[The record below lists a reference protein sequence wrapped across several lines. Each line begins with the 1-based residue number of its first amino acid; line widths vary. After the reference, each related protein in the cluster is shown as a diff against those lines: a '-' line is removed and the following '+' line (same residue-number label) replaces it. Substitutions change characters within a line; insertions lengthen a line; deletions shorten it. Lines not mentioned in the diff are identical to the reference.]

1 MTILVGAL
9 AASFLRRELA
19 DPEHL
24 TIFRAVVAEAETID
38 ENNLYYLER
47 GDGHDFCSISVLAH
61 DAALDPYPTRSIML
75 NGLLERPRAGIEIA
89 ETYIGF
95 SDSMNEAVRQRILA
109 GEYSGK
115 PLSAV
120 IDTTIGEHDPILGE
134 PYSRDMFGENQV
146 VMDLPASYAQYRN
159 LALAIEALTSSD
171 PS

>member
-9 AASFLRRELA
+9 AANFLRRELA
-19 DPEHL
+19 DPEQL
-24 TIFRAVVAEAETID
+24 TIFRAVVAEVETVS

-61 DAALDPYPTRSIML
+61 DDALDAYPKNSIML
-75 NGLLERPRAGIEIA
+75 NGLLERTRAGIEIA

-95 SDSMNEAVRQRILA
+95 GDNMSEAVRQRILA
-109 GEYSGK
+109 GEYTGK

-120 IDTTIGEHDPILGE
+120 IGTAIGSHDPILGE
-134 PYSRDMFGENQV
+134 PYSRDMFGESQV
-146 VMDLPASYAQYRN
+146 VMDLAASYTQYRN

>member
-19 DPEHL
+19 DAEQL
-24 TIFRAVVAEAETID
+24 TIFRAVAAEVEIIN

-61 DAALDPYPTRSIML
+61 DDALDAYPKRSIML
-75 NGLLERPRAGIEIA
+75 NGLLERTRAGIEIA
-89 ETYIGF
+89 ETHIGF
-95 SDSMNEAVRQRILA
+95 GNNMSEAVRQRILA

-120 IDTTIGEHDPILGE
+120 IGTTIGGHDPILGE
-134 PYSRDMFGENQV
+134 PYAREMFGEDQV
-146 VMDLPASYAQYRN
+146 VMDLPASYAEYRN
-159 LALAIEALTSSD
+159 LSLAIEALTAPE